1 VNLSERQRI
10 AVELLGNIDW
20 QSETSGFAQCPGKY
34 LHTTADGER
43 DCKIDF
49 DHVPTLHCFHDH
61 CRGILNAINRELRSR
76 IGKAEYQSKS
86 EALSSSKADD
96 DSTDLTSLSS
106 LGVAEYP
113 APLDEVAYYGL
124 AGEIVR
130 RIEPHTEADPVVLLV
145 QLFVAF
151 GNIIKREVHAIAD
164 GAWHYLNLF
173 CVLVGETSK
182 GRKGTA
188 LQHMLRLFT
197 HPDEDSRKNCFA
209 SGLSSGEGVIHAVRD
224 EIRETKPVKEKGK
237 YTGESVDVVTDTG
250 VTDKRL
256 MVIESE
262 FCRPLKVM
270 SREGNT
276 LSPTLRQ
283 AWDNGNL
290 RTLTK
295 NSPARASDAHISI
308 IGHITRHEARHELT
322 EIESANGFGNRILW
336 VAARRSKCLPEGG
349 GSYDVADLV
358 TRLHSAI
365 EFAKTAGEVH
375 RSDSARELWARVYP
389 KLSEGGLGLLGMITA
404 RAEAQ
409 VLRLSC
415 IYALLDCSATVE
427 VNHLRAALALWRYC
441 EDSAR
446 WIFGTGTGNKNAD
459 RILAALKAAG
469 QKGLTRLQITNEVF
483 NRHATKFE
491 IDGALRLLHSLKL
504 AIRKL
509 EGTATRPAE
518 RWIYEAQQREVC
530 EESNPGDGETGDTSH
545 SSHPPPSKNANSA
558 ESDTEVE
565 TLIGDA
571 LGVGRL

>member
-1 VNLSERQRI
+1 
-10 AVELLGNIDW
+10 
-20 QSETSGFAQCPGKY
+20 
-34 LHTTADGER
+34 
-43 DCKIDF
+43 
-49 DHVPTLHCFHDH
+49 
-61 CRGILNAINRELRSR
+61 
-76 IGKAEYQSKS
+76 
-86 EALSSSKADD
+86 
-96 DSTDLTSLSS
+96 
-106 LGVAEYP
+106 VA
-113 APLDEVAYYGL
+113 
-124 AGEIVR
+124 
-130 RIEPHTEADPVVLLV
+130 LLV

-151 GNIIKREVHAIAD
+151 GNIIKREAHAIAD

-197 HPDEDSRKNCFA
+197 HPDEDWRKNCLA

-262 FCRPLKVM
+262 FCSPLKVM